1 MNLYFKIKSFDS
13 YENYILDTHKNK
25 YFLGFSSYVNYT
37 IKKGYDRF
45 LNKDNIKDYNR
56 LATIYLRSATIYT
69 VIERKYMKLTEFAAQ
84 VASLISTILLIL
96 YIIMYRIN
104 IFYGYQ
110 SIIHK
115 IFQFKGRIKLSKYIN
130 DIKIKLSN
138 DKNFF
143 NKKNVNYNNNL
154 NIKLKHNYKGDN
166 YERYLNEKNSF
177 HTIKFIDNKYIIS
190 LKTND
195 NLNKQIKN
203 YNNNDFIIKINN
215 NTINNEKN
223 EFPSI
228 KYNICEI
235 LIYFICP
242 CFLSKKLKE
251 KIYYLVKEKNNFF
264 FN

>member
-13 YENYILDTHKNK
+13 YENYILDNHKTK
-25 YFLGFSSYVNYT
+25 YFLGFSSSENYS

-115 IFQFKGRIKLSKYIN
+115 IFQFKGKIKLSKSIN
-130 DIKIKLSN
+130 EIKIKLSN
-138 DKNFF
+138 DKNYF

-166 YERYLNEKNSF
+166 SERYLNEKNSF
-177 HTIKFIDNKYIIS
+177 HTIKFIDNKNINS

-215 NTINNEKN
+215 NTIKNEKN

-235 LIYFICP
+235 LIYFIC
-242 CFLSKKLKE
+242 
-251 KIYYLVKEKNNFF
+251 LVFHVKN
-264 FN
+264 